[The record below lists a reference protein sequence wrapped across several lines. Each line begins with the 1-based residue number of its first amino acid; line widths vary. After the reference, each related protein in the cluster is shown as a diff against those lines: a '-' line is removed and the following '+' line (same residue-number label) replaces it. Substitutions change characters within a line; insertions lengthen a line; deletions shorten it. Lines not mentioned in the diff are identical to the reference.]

1 MIESNMMTLETPFYR
16 RLSESQLQQLHFATL
31 EVMERTGI
39 RFHDEEAVALLKKG
53 GAEVTDGNVVH
64 VPSWRV
70 EWALSISPKQIILY
84 DMDGNPA
91 IRLSGRKSYF
101 GNGSDLPYILDH
113 RTDERRLAVLQDVKD
128 LIRLL
133 DAIPQYDFVMSGFIP
148 SDISPEKAEHHQT
161 MAMLENTHKP
171 MVYVTTNLP
180 NTKDEVEM
188 FEIAAGGADALR
200 RHPYAACYINI
211 THPLRHNP
219 DSIQK
224 LLFLSEKRLPF
235 IYRPSIV
242 TRGLTTPITVAGF
255 LVTNNVAALS
265 GLVLSQLKQEGA
277 PYIRCSC
284 PGGTFDMKTMV
295 GLHSG
300 PEVRGFNEELA
311 HFYGTPC
318 FGLGGSTASKVVD
331 QQAAMDA
338 TLNLITSAL
347 AGGGLIHDIGYMA
360 SSTLGSLIQSAICGE
375 MIAWIKE
382 YWKGLKIDEETLALD
397 VIHEVGTQGDFVETA
412 HSFRHCRDDYYPEL
426 SDQKLFEEWINAGG
440 TTMKDRAKAKVEK
453 ILAEHQPIK
462 MEASVRKAL
471 QKMIEKK

>member
-1 MIESNMMTLETPFYR
+1 
-16 RLSESQLQQLHFATL
+16 
-31 EVMERTGI
+31 
-39 RFHDEEAVALLKKG
+39 
-53 GAEVTDGNVVH
+53 
-64 VPSWRV
+64 V
-70 EWALSISPKQIILY
+70 EWALGIHPKQIILY
-84 DMDGNPA
+84 DMDGNPV

-101 GNGSDLPYILDH
+101 GNGSDLPYIIDH
-113 RTDERRLAVLQDVKD
+113 RTDERRLAVLQDIKECV
-128 LIRLL
+128 RLL

-200 RHPYAACYINI
+200 RRPYAACYINI

-224 LLFLSEKRLPF
+224 LLYLSEKRLPF

-255 LVTNNVAALS
+255 LVTNNAAALS

-284 PGGTFDMKTMV
+284 AGGTFDMKTMV

-338 TLNLITSAL
+338 TFNLITGVL

-382 YWKGLKIDEETLALD
+382 YMKGLKIDDDTLALD
-397 VIHEVGTQGDFVETA
+397 VIHEVGIQGDFVETA
-412 HSFRHCRDDYYPEL
+412 HSFKHCRDDYYPEL
-426 SDQKLFEEWINAGG
+426 SDQKLYEDWVSVGG
-440 TTMKDRAKAKVEK
+440 TTMKDRAKSKVEK
-453 ILAEHQPIK
+453 ILADHNPPK

-471 QKMIEKK
+471 QKMIDKK